1 MRMTKQTLY
10 LWFPGN
16 AAEALTFYQVVFGG
30 ELEMFTYAQFERSDG
45 PADAIAHGM
54 LSGSV
59 TLYGTDA
66 SGTEDSVVMTGVSI
80 ALLGAADPD
89 TLTRWFADLSDGGT
103 VLDPLA
109 HRLRAGRRGGRR
121 RRSVRLIGGTHIGRT
136 GSSPVQKQ
144 PTGRPQAGPRVAS

>member
-103 VLDPLA
+103 VLDPL
-109 HRLRAGRRGGRR
+109 HQRGWNAFDGQ
-121 RRSVRLIGGTHIGRT
+121 VRDRFGVRWLIGYELDAAE
-136 GSSPVQKQ
+136 
-144 PTGRPQAGPRVAS
+144 AGADAASD